1 MQQLFRFGAL
11 TAVLAGLLL
20 AGGCGNKG
28 ALYIPEPPPEA
39 QPAETEN
46 PD

>member
-1 MQQLFRFGAL
+1 MQQFFRFGAL

-28 ALYIPEPPPEA
+28 ALFIPEPPPEE
-39 QPAETEN
+39 QPAETGS